1 MEGEVPQQWTTV
13 ALLESISRYREDA
26 LDAPAEADVIRRLE
40 DDALIALYR
49 VGMVSRGRGMVRK
62 VIDEAGAGWLR
73 EVVLER
79 CVETLSEE
87 KRRMVEAEGEASS

>member
-1 MEGEVPQQWTTV
+1 MEGEVPQHWATV
-13 ALLESISRYREDA
+13 ALLEAISRYREAA
-26 LDAPAEADVIRRLE
+26 LDGLAEADVIRGLE
-40 DDALIALYR
+40 DDALIAVWR
-49 VGMVSRGRGMVRK
+49 IGTVSRGRGMVRK

-79 CVETLSEE
+79 CVETLSDE